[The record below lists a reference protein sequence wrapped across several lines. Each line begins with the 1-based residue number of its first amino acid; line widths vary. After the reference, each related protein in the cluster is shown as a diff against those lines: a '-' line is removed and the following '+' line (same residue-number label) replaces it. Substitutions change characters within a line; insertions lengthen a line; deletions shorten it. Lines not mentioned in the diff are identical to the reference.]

1 MTTIYLWLLWCGG
14 GVLLL
19 TFILDMILTA
29 TIPDKK
35 AGDIVCYVLY
45 SLASVALFGAGAIH
59 VGAREEIREYWGDKF
74 FSINRRAQSEW
85 IRENVPDDLWDDA
98 VLAAFN
104 REYKRID
111 SILVLYGNKAIET
124 YIAKCNRGMQQT
136 RNALSLFGWEG
147 LYDMLGNDSDIKA
160 AESTSDRYVEL
171 KEKVCDQLGD
181 DLQEMY
187 DKKDSLIG
195 LPYDVY
201 SERKLFLTLLGTPD
215 KMASLSGEQY
225 HKLVHDT
232 ACRLVNTTP
241 RPEIVSLEYDRKRK
255 CWMMMTGEKYYAV
268 RLEKD
273 QYGLIDYHIGP
284 STGAW

>member
-19 TFILDMILTA
+19 TFILDLILSA
-29 TIPDKK
+29 TIPEKK
-35 AGDIVCYVLY
+35 AGDIICHVFYT
-45 SLASVALFGAGAIH
+45 LATIALFGAGAIH
-59 VGAREEIREYWGDKF
+59 VADREEIRGYWRDTF

-85 IRENVPDDLWDDA
+85 IRENVPDDLWNDA

-111 SILVLYGNKAIET
+111 SILVLHGNKAIEV
-124 YIAKCNRGMQQT
+124 YIAKCNRDMQQT

-147 LYDMLGNDSDIKA
+147 LYDMLGNESDIEA
-160 AESTSDRYVEL
+160 AESTSDRYIEL
-171 KEKVCDQLGD
+171 KEKVSKQLSED
-181 DLQEMY
+181 FQEMY

-195 LPYDVY
+195 LPYEVY
-201 SERKLFLTLLGTPD
+201 SDRKVFLTLLGTPD
-215 KMASLSGEQY
+215 NMATLSGKPY
-225 HKLVHDT
+225 HKLVNDT
-232 ACRLVNTTP
+232 ACRLVNTTH

-255 CWMMMTGEKYYAV
+255 CWMMMTTEKYYAV

-273 QYGLIDYHIGP
+273 LHGRIDYHIGP
-284 STGAW
+284 PMGY